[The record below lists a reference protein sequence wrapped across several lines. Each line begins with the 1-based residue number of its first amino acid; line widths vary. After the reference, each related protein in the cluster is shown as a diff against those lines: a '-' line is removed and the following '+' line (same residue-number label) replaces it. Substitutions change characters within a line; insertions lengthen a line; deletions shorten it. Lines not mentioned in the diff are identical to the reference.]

1 MLEITDQKV
10 YSTGDEALKGVS
22 MDVEGEEVV
31 SIIGPSG
38 AGKSTLIRCINRLTE
53 PTAGSIVL
61 DGEDVTTMSKS
72 ELRNARRDMGMIFQE
87 FNLVERLTVM
97 ENVLSG
103 RVGYISTMQ
112 ALRRNFPE
120 EDVQRAYEV
129 LDRVGVGG
137 MENKRAD
144 ELSGGQRQ
152 RIGIARAV
160 LQRPKILLV
169 DEPTSALDPETSFA
183 VMELLTEIAREE
195 GIPVLINIH
204 EVELAL
210 EYTDRIVGLADGE
223 VVFKGRQTSSTRA
236 HATPSTGP
244 ASLGRISRLRANRF
258 RNSNRRRSIFRMPTE
273 KRRTN
278 SMSVPHSYAERTHRQ
293 GETRV

>member
-1 MLEITDQKV
+1 MLEINDLEKT
-10 YSTGDEALKGVS
+10 YPTGDQALKGVS
-22 MDVEGEEVV
+22 MEVAGEEVV

-53 PTAGSIVL
+53 PSDGTVVL
-61 DGEDVTTMSKS
+61 DGKDITALSKK
-72 ELRNARRDMGMIFQE
+72 ELRKARRDMGMIFQE

-103 RVGYISTMQ
+103 RVGYVSTIQ
-112 ALRRNFPE
+112 ALRRNFPT
-120 EDVQRAYEV
+120 EDVRRAYEV

-169 DEPTSALDPETSFA
+169 DEPTSSLDPETSFA
-183 VMELLTEIAREE
+183 VMELLTEIAKEE

-210 EYTDRIVGLADGE
+210 EYTDRLVGLTDGNIVFRGGPDDLDEDARDRIYRADQADE
-223 VVFKGRQTSSTRA
+223 QQDRKESLEDQQSTPVELGS
-236 HATPSTGP
+236 TPQDQS
-244 ASLGRISRLRANRF
+244 F
-258 RNSNRRRSIFRMPTE
+258 
-273 KRRTN
+273 
-278 SMSVPHSYAERTHRQ
+278 
-293 GETRV
+293 